1 MEEKKQAKEN
11 LHIAASI
18 AGVAITNSCTGI
30 VHSYDHPGPA
40 FSISHGNIC
49 GLMLPYL
56 LKYVG
61 PHSSYSKIA
70 RRLGNKGTDSELLL
84 ALQNYLFDCGSD
96 LSTPHG
102 VYPYKVDESLIKWIE
117 ERIDTYADIPPAL
130 ERFILPG
137 GDEIASMVHV
147 ARTIARRAERH
158 IVATMW
164 TNEINNQ
171 ALIFVNR
178 LSDYFFALARVINYR
193 KHCEDI
199 PYERGAKVFH
209 NITKA
214 DVERWAKKN
223 NN

>member
-1 MEEKKQAKEN
+1 MQLYTKTGDKGLTKLVGGQSVAKDSDRVNAYGTIDELN
-11 LHIAASI
+11 TWV
-18 AGVAITNSCTGI
+18 GYT
-30 VHSYDHPGPA
+30 
-40 FSISHGNIC
+40 ISK
-49 GLMLPYL
+49 MDPE
-56 LKYVG
+56 
-61 PHSSYSKIA
+61 
-70 RRLGNKGTDSELLL
+70 DELRDELYQ
-84 ALQNYLFDCGSD
+84 LQNYLFDCGSD

-171 ALIFVNR
+171 VLIFVNR

-199 PYERGAKVFH
+199 HY
-209 NITKA
+209 
-214 DVERWAKKN
+214 
-223 NN
+223 

>member
-1 MEEKKQAKEN
+1 M
-11 LHIAASI
+11 I
-18 AGVAITNSCTGI
+18 
-30 VHSYDHPGPA
+30 
-40 FSISHGNIC
+40 
-49 GLMLPYL
+49 
-56 LKYVG
+56 
-61 PHSSYSKIA
+61 
-70 RRLGNKGTDSELLL
+70 
-84 ALQNYLFDCGSD
+84 
-96 LSTPHG
+96 
-102 VYPYKVDESLIKWIE
+102 
-117 ERIDTYADIPPAL
+117 
-130 ERFILPG
+130 
-137 GDEIASMVHV
+137 
-147 ARTIARRAERH
+147 TIARRAERH

-171 ALIFVNR
+171 VLIFVNR